1 MAIFTKD
8 FVPDFSSL
16 WTAFFGLSFAIQ
28 DPVKEFVSACIFVF
42 AQHPYDV
49 GDLVILEDE
58 KDLKLVAT
66 EIYLMHTTFEPAGGG
81 REYHIPHTKLSKECI
96 QNFCRPDS
104 HIWVVLHLKFDKAL
118 HKIEESMKEIEK
130 RVGKIHE
137 DLKKKLETEVSKIE
151 DSMTGASEK
160 EAFKDYR
167 KRQTL
172 RLYEMPEVTHVPV
185 KEEDFVEVGVRV
197 EFKVKSQVCPL
208 ILYRI
213 NIEAKLPRLLG
224 FLGRSIR
231 TMKDSEMT
239 YYILSAVD

>member
-1 MAIFTKD
+1 VAIFTKD
-8 FVPDFSSL
+8 FVPYFSSL
-16 WTAFFGLSFAIQ
+16 WTAFFGISFAIQ

-66 EIYLMHTTFEPAGGG
+66 EIYLMHTTFQPVGGG

-96 QNFCRPDS
+96 ANFCKPDS
-104 HIWVVLHLKFDKAL
+104 HISVVLHLKFDKIPQ
-118 HKIEESMKEIEK
+118 KIEERIKEIEDCK
-130 RVGKIHE
+130 KKIHG
-137 DLKKKLETEVSKIE
+137 DLERDLETEVSKIE
-151 DSMTGASEK
+151 DSKTEASKNEASK
-160 EAFKDYR
+160 TEAFKDYQ

-185 KEEDFVEVGVRV
+185 KEEDFVEEGVQV
-197 EFKVKSQVCPL
+197 EFKVKSQVRPL

-213 NIEAKLPRLLG
+213 VFISKLNYPDCL
-224 FLGRSIR
+224 
-231 TMKDSEMT
+231 DSSD
-239 YYILSAVD
+239 ILSV